1 MVTVCIFLGSEETCA
16 GGGGVA
22 GGAAAGARRVD
33 AGAGHGE
40 SAAATRLGA
49 VVAGGIPLM
58 PGGIA
63 PWPLAT
69 IGIVETTRG
78 AGFGA
83 SMVTGCSSRDTRFS
97 VEPVVATAWAALLAA
112 PACGS
117 SAILFGPL
125 PALMIGGSVV
135 NTDPPNIAR

>member
-1 MVTVCIFLGSEETCA
+1 MGSEEAC
-16 GGGGVA
+16 GGGDEA
-22 GGAAAGARRVD
+22 GWPAAGAGSVD
-33 AGAGHGE
+33 GGAGHGA

-63 PWPLAT
+63 LWPLVT

-97 VEPVVATAWAALLAA
+97 VEPVVATASAALLAA

-117 SAILFGPL
+117 SAILLGPL
-125 PALMIGGSVV
+125 LALMIGGSVG
-135 NTDPPNIAR
+135 NTDPPNMAR

>member
-1 MVTVCIFLGSEETCA
+1 MVTVCIFLGSEETC
-16 GGGGVA
+16 GGGAA
-22 GGAAAGARRVD
+22 GGAAAGAGSVD
-33 AGAGHGE
+33 GGAGHGE
-40 SAAATRLGA
+40 SAAATRLAA
-49 VVAGGIPLM
+49 VVAGAIPLM

-63 PWPLAT
+63 LWPLVT

-78 AGFGA
+78 GGFGA

-97 VEPVVATAWAALLAA
+97 VEPVVATDCAALPAA

-125 PALMIGGSVV
+125 LALMIGGSVG
-135 NTDPPNIAR
+135 NTDPPNMAR